1 MASDGARYTLEV
13 LLKLRDS
20 LSKGV
25 GKPIAQLRQLEKQ
38 AVKTA
43 KAIDALHKKAA
54 KGVKAPAAPKAA
66 ADVDKAARAHVR
78 LSAQQ
83 HADATRAL
91 RFERDQTRLA
101 TDRLRLR
108 REETRLLKE
117 ETGLHEK
124 RERAARAPLPAQ
136 RAPRVSRRSVPQPG
150 AWMGDS
156 DKPPRWRDE
165 VEDRRPPR
173 RERGRTRGALDTIER
188 AGHYVGRARDTAYD
202 FRDAYGQA
210 RESLSRYTDPAG
222 ELMRARARLGT
233 LGLDPGESA
242 RANEAI
248 NKTVAAV
255 PGARLSE
262 VTEAFAELYEVFAS
276 VDDTARNI
284 GRAAKYSFALK
295 TLHGDQYSPEQL
307 ITQTKAAYKFV
318 DLIGLTK
325 PDAQG
330 RVDNARVDEYHDRL
344 MQVLSATGG
353 EVNPREMLQAAKIG
367 GTSLMGMS
375 REGLTHIASLA
386 SDVGGS
392 RAGNMQKSM
401 LQSFVGGKLF
411 DKHVNALAEYGMVD
425 SGKVRKGKGGKLDIQ
440 PGGIRY
446 ADTIS
451 TDPMIFVDKLAEGMR
466 KKGVDTTS
474 ERDVINATARLTPN
488 TLAQNMLAQLIIRK
502 DEMTRFDEL
511 VKKAEALDKMFARA
525 EGSPLGKIEDAKA
538 KAENVR
544 ATLGGPMLE
553 AGGSLSEHLARFYA
567 GLQSFAE
574 GSPTM
579 SSALAGIASLGGA
592 SLSAGEGVGNLAG
605 LLRELRGGG
614 GGAGGGAGGGGILG
628 TGVGVGETT
637 LGGLWG
643 ASKVGGYVRQLVPA
657 LVSRLAGPVA
667 IGAFAYESMTA
678 LHEQYEYDRQQRN
691 KAEGG
696 AAQSFE
702 QLKKLR
708 EQSGGVLPPEVARTL
723 AAKAFPGI
731 DRRGLL
737 NELDLKTYGAA
748 GYPGVALPQYDRGEV
763 MAGGFTRRGPE
774 LQYPEVMREFI
785 RDIRARTQRGEL
797 KQAPADSILEIAKK
811 AFPESFT
818 KASQELAG
826 SMVKLPEP
834 MEQTAK
840 ALSDLQRPADSLPPS
855 LSRLGASLDSLAMRI
870 DGLKIEAPSFVIPP
884 GGTTGGTTGPGRKT
898 GNKLIDSYDPLKG
911 FREGSAV
918 GSVIHSDGA
927 VNLHR
932 GNVVFPARLS
942 RRRPGDWLDAASA
955 AGRRAAATSPLSR
968 RRAGVDD
975 LLRQFQGA
983 RAEVYGGGAA
993 GGIQFS
999 SSYPITVG
1007 GGGFDV
1013 DAVVS
1018 DLERQH
1024 AQERAQVRAQL
1035 EELKRKVSPRRTHR
1049 VLKHRMKIEEE
1060 AT

>member
-54 KGVKAPAAPKAA
+54 KGFKAPT
-66 ADVDKAARAHVR
+66 ADVEKATRAHAR

-83 HADATRAL
+83 HADASRAIRL
-91 RFERDQTRLA
+91 ERDQARLA

-117 ETGLHEK
+117 ETGLHER
-124 RERAARAPLPAQ
+124 RERAARAPMPAQ

-188 AGHYVGRARDTAYD
+188 AGHYIGRARDTAYD

-222 ELMRARARLGT
+222 ELMRARMRLGT

-367 GTSLMGMS
+367 GTSLIGMS

-392 RAGNMQKSM
+392 RAGNMQRSM

-411 DKHVNALAEYGMVD
+411 EKHVNALAEYGMVD
-425 SGKVRKGKGGKLDIQ
+425 SSKIRKGKGGKLDIQ

-451 TDPMIFVDKLAEGMR
+451 TDPMTFVDRLAEGMR
-466 KKGVDTTS
+466 RKGVDTNS
-474 ERDVINATARLTPN
+474 EKDVINATARLTPN
-488 TLAQNMLAQLIIRK
+488 TLAQNMLAQLIIRR

-511 VKKAEALDKMFARA
+511 VAKAEALDKMFARA
-525 EGSPLGKIEDAKA
+525 EASPLGKIEDAKA
-538 KAENVR
+538 KGENVR

-553 AGGSLSEHLARFYA
+553 AGGSLSERLASFYT

-574 GSPTM
+574 GSPVM
-579 SSALAGIASLGGA
+579 SSALAGIGSLGGA
-592 SLSAGEGVGNLAG
+592 ALSAGEGVGTLAG
-605 LLRELRGGG
+605 LLRDLRGGG
-614 GGAGGGAGGGGILG
+614 GGGGGGAGTGGGSGILG
-628 TGVGVGETT
+628 TGVGVGDAVAGGGWA
-637 LGGLWG
+637 LGRFGKWGLRAGIGLVGSAG
-643 ASKVGGYVRQLVPA
+643 AGYAAIAA
-657 LVSRLAGPVA
+657 LAAGS
-667 IGAFAYESMTA
+667 IYA
-678 LHEQYEYDRQQRN
+678 LHSQYEYDTEKR
-691 KAEGG
+691 KKDEGG

-708 EQSGGVLPPEVARTL
+708 EQSGGILPPDVARDV
-723 AAKAFPGI
+723 ASKAFPGV

-737 NELDLKTYGAA
+737 NELDIKTYGTA
-748 GYPGVALPQYDRGEV
+748 GYPGVMVQPQFDRNASL
-763 MAGGFTRRGPE
+763 AGSFARRAPE
-774 LQYPEVMREFI
+774 LQFPELMRGFI
-785 RDIRARTQRGEL
+785 DDIRGRVQRGEL
-797 KQAPADSILEIAKK
+797 KQAPADSILEVAKK
-811 AFPESFT
+811 AFPESFG
-818 KASQELAG
+818 KASQEAAAALAQ
-826 SMVKLPEP
+826 LPQP

-840 ALSDLQRPADSLPPS
+840 ALADMQRPADSLPSS
-855 LSRLGASLDSLAMRI
+855 LSRLGGSLDSLSAHIGGLRI
-870 DGLKIEAPSFVIPP
+870 EVPSIYAPP
-884 GGTTGGTTGPGRKT
+884 GGSTTAPGPRRNRFLEGPY
-898 GNKLIDSYDPLKG
+898 SDPFGAIKPPQ
-911 FREGSAV
+911 SAV
-918 GSVIHSDGA
+918 GSV
-927 VNLHR
+927 VHR
-932 GNVVFPARLS
+932 SGLVSVHAGNTIFPAKLS
-942 RRRPGDWLDAASA
+942 RRRPGDWLDAARGV
-955 AGRRAAATSPLSR
+955 GRRAASPSPLTFR
-968 RRAGVDD
+968 RRADAAD
-975 LLRQFQGA
+975 LLRDLAGA
-983 RAEVYGGGAA
+983 GSEVYGG

-1013 DAVVS
+1013 DAIVS

-1049 VLKHRMKIEEE
+1049 VLKQRMKIEEE
-1060 AT
+1060 AS

>member
-1 MASDGARYTLEV
+1 MASNGARYTLEV

-43 KAIDALHKKAA
+43 QAIDALHKKGA
-54 KGVKAPAAPKAA
+54 KGFKAPA
-66 ADVDKAARAHVR
+66 ADVDKAARDHAR

-101 TDRLRLR
+101 TDRLRRR
-108 REETRLLKE
+108 REETRLLRE
-117 ETGLHEK
+117 ETGLHER
-124 RERAARAPLPAQ
+124 RERASRAPMPA
-136 RAPRVSRRSVPQPG
+136 ARRSVPRAG
-150 AWMGDS
+150 AWMKDS
-156 DKPPRWRDE
+156 DRPPRWRD
-165 VEDRRPPR
+165 DDDGPAPRPPR
-173 RERGRTRGALDTIER
+173 ERQRQRGAGDTLER
-188 AGHYVGRARDTAYD
+188 AGRHVGRARDAAYD
-202 FRDAYGQA
+202 FKDAYGQA
-210 RESLSRYTDPAG
+210 RDSIRDYTDPAS
-222 ELMRARARLGT
+222 ELMRARGRLGT
-233 LGLDPGESA
+233 LGLNPDESA
-242 RANEAI
+242 RADAAI
-248 NKTVAAV
+248 KKTVASV

-276 VDDTARNI
+276 VDDTARSI

-295 TLHGDQYSPEQL
+295 TLHGDRYSPEQL

-325 PDAQG
+325 PDAGGQI
-330 RVDNARVDEYHDRL
+330 DHARVDEYHDKL

-367 GTSLMGMS
+367 GTSLIGMC
-375 REGLTHIASLA
+375 REGLSHIASLA

-392 RAGNMQKSM
+392 RAGNMQRSM

-425 SGKVRKGKGGKLDIQ
+425 SSKVRKGKGGKLDIQ

-451 TDPMIFVDKLAEGMR
+451 TDPMVFIDKLAEGMR
-466 KKGVDTTS
+466 GKGVDTSS
-474 ERDVINATARLTPN
+474 EKDVINAAARLTPN
-488 TLAQNMLAQLIIRK
+488 TLAQNMIAQMIIRK
-502 DEMTRFDEL
+502 EEITRFDEL
-511 VKKAEALDKMFARA
+511 VKKAEALDQMFGRSKD
-525 EGSPLGKIEDAKA
+525 SPLGKMEDTKA
-538 KAENVR
+538 KAENAR

-553 AGGSLSEHLARFYA
+553 AGGSLSEYVSRFYT

-574 GSPTM
+574 GSPVM
-579 SSALAGIASLGGA
+579 SSALAGIAGLGGA
-592 SLSAGEGVGNLAG
+592 ALSAGEGVGTLAG
-605 LLRELRGGG
+605 LLKDLRGG
-614 GGAGGGAGGGGILG
+614 GGAGGGTGGGGILG

-657 LVSRLAGPVA
+657 LVSRLALPVA
-667 IGAFAYESMTA
+667 IGAFAYESMSA
-678 LHEQYEYDRQQRN
+678 IHEQYEYDTATRR

-696 AAQSFE
+696 AATGFE

-708 EQSGGVLPPEVARTL
+708 EQSGGVLPPDVARTI
-723 AAKAFPGI
+723 ASKAFPGV

-737 NELDLKTYGAA
+737 NELDLRTYGAP
-748 GYPGVALPQYDRGEV
+748 GYPGVALPQYDQAAV
-763 MAGGFTRRGPE
+763 MAGGFARRAPE
-774 LQYPEVMREFI
+774 LQYPEVMRGFLD
-785 RDIRARTQRGEL
+785 DIRGRVQKGEL
-797 KQAPADSILEIAKK
+797 KQAPADSILDIAKK
-811 AFPESFT
+811 AFPESFA
-818 KASQELAG
+818 KASMETAAALAQM
-826 SMVKLPEP
+826 SQPL
-834 MEQTAK
+834 EQNAR
-840 ALSDLQRPADSLPPS
+840 ALADMQRSADSLPFS
-855 LSRLGASLDSLAMRI
+855 LLRLGGSLDSLAGRI
-870 DGLKIEAPSFVIPP
+870 DGLRIEAPSFTFPP
-884 GGTTGGTTGPGRKT
+884 PSGTAGRPPKT
-898 GNKLIDSYDPLKG
+898 GNKLIDSYDPFGG
-911 FREGSAV
+911 FRERGGPVKRGVSYVV
-918 GSVIHSDGA
+918 GERGREMFTAGADGFITP
-927 VNLHR
+927 HQ
-932 GNVVFPARLS
+932 RL
-942 RRRPGDWLDAASA
+942 A
-955 AGRRAAATSPLSR
+955 R
-968 RRAGVDD
+968 RRADD
-975 LLRQFQGA
+975 RLGA
-983 RAEVYGGGAA
+983 IEAMRGFAGSEVYGGGAA

-1035 EELKRKVSPRRTHR
+1035 EELKRQVSPRRTHR